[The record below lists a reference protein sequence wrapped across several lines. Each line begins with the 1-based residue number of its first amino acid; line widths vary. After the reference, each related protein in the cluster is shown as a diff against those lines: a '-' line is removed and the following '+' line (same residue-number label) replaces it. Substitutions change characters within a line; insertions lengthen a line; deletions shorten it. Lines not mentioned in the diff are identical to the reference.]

1 MGTVPSTIEPVS
13 YTHLD
18 VAKQSL
24 MAAGSGLL
32 KAKGLDTNAVPGS
45 VIAAPELSK
54 NLDNDKIALKEYN
67 SLLAYGATPAEA
79 YAESLMGVSKAC
91 LLYTSNSLYA
101 QAVELL
107 SKLPGLS

>member
-1 MGTVPSTIEPVS
+1 
-13 YTHLD
+13 
-18 VAKQSL
+18 

-32 KAKGLDTNAVPGS
+32 KAKGLDSNAVPGS

-79 YAESLMGVSKAC
+79 YAESLMGVSKA
-91 LLYTSNSLYA
+91 LR
-101 QAVELL
+101 
-107 SKLPGLS
+107 KLPGKVTACPLTSTSTITLS